1 MIVEGEAED
10 VNQARKGWPEPR
22 SERMRTDRPLAQDMR
37 RIRWVLALILAAAVF
52 AALTP
57 QG

>member
-1 MIVEGEAED
+1 MI
-10 VNQARKGWPEPR
+10 
-22 SERMRTDRPLAQDMR
+22 ERMRTDRPLARDMR

-57 QG
+57 RG